1 MNRHGTDGV
10 SLAFGL
16 VFAAVVG
23 WWLLVRLVSLQ
34 ASVAGWFA
42 AVVLLLLGLLGVLST
57 LKPRRAVAAVDRAQD
72 DATGRP

>member
-34 ASVAGWFA
+34 ASVAGWVA
-42 AVVLLLLGLLGVLST
+42 AVVLLALGALGVLST
-57 LKPRRAVAAVDRAQD
+57 LRRAGTAVVREQHDP
-72 DATGRP
+72 TGRS